1 MQFTINLATRRIFDQ
16 RRVDRAC
23 TIALVVLAILLA
35 GSVLLFSWN
44 LGEMRRLD
52 AEATAA
58 GKKLTR
64 PLPSISEKD
73 RAAIL
78 ADISFYNEIIKR
90 KTYGW
95 LTFLRQVEAATPNG
109 ISLTLL
115 SPDREKGS
123 IAITGWA
130 RDFKA
135 IAEYLEMLENSET
148 FYDVLLLS
156 HKNVELW
163 EQAKGITFS
172 ISCRVKEL

>member
-1 MQFTINLATRRIFDQ
+1 MHFTINLATRRIFDQ
-16 RRVDRAC
+16 RRIDHAC
-23 TIALVVLAILLA
+23 TSALVVLAILLA

-64 PLPSISEKD
+64 PLPSIPEKE

-130 RDFKA
+130 VDFKA
-135 IAEYLEMLENSET
+135 LETYLEMLENSET

-156 HKNVELW
+156 HKKVELW
-163 EQAKGITFS
+163 EQAKGVTFS